1 MVLST
6 DQTTLLL
13 NWRTVPYH
21 APLIVGHH
29 LGYYEE
35 EGVRLVLLE
44 PHNPSDVPEIVVR
57 GSVDLALKAII
68 HTVAIRGRGDPVLS
82 VGTLLDEPFTG
93 LLYLKSSGIRTF
105 HDLKGKRI
113 GYVGYFGKIM
123 VDDLFRRAGL
133 AQDEYETIR
142 VGMNVTD
149 AIQRGRIDA
158 GIGIGCHH
166 RLELEERCGETGMLR
181 IDELAGLGC
190 CCFCSIQFICSERV
204 FQEKRSEISAILRA
218 TQRATHF
225 VLDQPEEAFDLFC
238 EARPEQKS
246 PLNRRIF
253 FHTLPFLSRTLEN
266 VERDWKKVYNYAR
279 HLGVVS
285 DVISYDEIYT
295 NALLPERPHCALEPL
310 PV

>member
-1 MVLST
+1 MKN
-6 DQTTLLL
+6 QTTLLL
-13 NWRTVPYH
+13 NWRALPYH
-21 APLIVGHH
+21 APIIVGQS

-35 EGVRLVLLE
+35 AGVRLAILE
-44 PHNPSDVPEIVVR
+44 PHNPSDVPDIIAR

-68 HTVAIRGRGDPVLS
+68 HTVSMRGRGDRVVS

-93 LLYLKSSGIRTF
+93 LLYLKSTGIQAF
-105 HDLKGKRI
+105 HDLRGKRI
-113 GYVGYFGKIM
+113 GYVGHFGKIM
-123 VDDLFRRAGL
+123 IDDLFRRAEIE
-133 AQDEYETIR
+133 EYETVR

-149 AIQRGRIDA
+149 AIRRGTIDA

-190 CCFCSIQFICSERV
+190 CCFCSIQFICSEEV
-204 FQEKRSEISAILRA
+204 LKEKREEISAILRA
-218 TQRATHF
+218 TRRATHF
-225 VLDQPEEAFDLFC
+225 ILDRPEEAFDQLC
-238 EARPEQKS
+238 QARPEQNS

-266 VERDWKKVYNYAR
+266 VERDWKKVYGYAC

-285 DVISYDEIYT
+285 DEIAYDEIYS
-295 NALLPERPHCALEPL
+295 NALLQQ
-310 PV
+310 

>member
-1 MVLST
+1 MQ
-6 DQTTLLL
+6 QTTLLF
-13 NWRTVPYH
+13 NWRTLPYH
-21 APLIVGHH
+21 APIVLSQF

-35 EGVRLVLLE
+35 EGVRLALLE
-44 PHNPSDVPEIVVR
+44 PHNPSDVPEIVAR

-68 HTVAIRGRGDPVLS
+68 HTVAMRGRGDPIVS

-93 LLYLKSSGIRTF
+93 LLYLKSSGIETF
-105 HDLKGKRI
+105 DDLKGRRV
-113 GYVGYFGKIM
+113 GYVGHFGKIM
-123 VDDLFRRAGL
+123 IDDLARRAGF
-133 AQDEYETIR
+133 APGDYEAVR

-149 AIQRGRIDA
+149 AIARGKIDA

-204 FQEKRSEISAILRA
+204 YEARQEEIAAILRA

-225 VLDQPEEAFDLFC
+225 ILDQPERAFDLFC
-238 EARPEQKS
+238 EARPEQNT
-246 PLNRRIF
+246 PLNQKIF
-253 FHTLPFLSRTLEN
+253 THTLPFLSRTLEN
-266 VERDWKKVYNYAR
+266 VERDWKKVYSYAR

-285 DVISYDEIYT
+285 DRVAYDEIYT
-295 NALLPERPHCALEPL
+295 NALLPERPYSALLPL
-310 PV
+310 PA